1 MQKKQGTGNINAL
14 EIPDALAQYN
24 NENNVVRARLLFSF
38 VGTTSTDEND
48 ITTQL
53 LGRIGNNTYSVII
66 DISDIGIQKAV
77 ALFVGKQAQ
86 FTVYTFTID
95 ELTGGKWKVVNNG
108 EREYSSLSSP
118 HIGDFDDKTALDS
131 LTKRLIK
138 DVESGKLLLG
148 EMPKNQQPPQQGGQ
162 WGGQM
167 PPQGGQMPPQGGQM
181 PPQGG
186 YPY

>member
-1 MQKKQGTGNINAL
+1 MNKKQGTGNINAL

-118 HIGDFDDKTALDS
+118 HIGDFDDKAALDS

-148 EMPKNQQPPQQGGQ
+148 EMPQNGQQPPQQ
-162 WGGQM
+162 
-167 PPQGGQMPPQGGQM
+167 PPRQGGQLGGQT
-181 PPQGG
+181 PRQGG

>member
-1 MQKKQGTGNINAL
+1 MQKRQGTGNINAL

-48 ITTQL
+48 ITAQL

-118 HIGDFDDKTALDS
+118 HIGDFDDKVALDS

-162 WGGQM
+162 RPPM
-167 PPQGGQMPPQGGQM
+167 PPQQPSQ
-181 PPQGG
+181 QGG